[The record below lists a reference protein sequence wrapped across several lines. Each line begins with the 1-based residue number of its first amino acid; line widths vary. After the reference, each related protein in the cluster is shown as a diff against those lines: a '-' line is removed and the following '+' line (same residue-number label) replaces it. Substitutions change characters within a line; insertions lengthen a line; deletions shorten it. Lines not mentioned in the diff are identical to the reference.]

1 MFRTLILASTLALA
15 ACSGGEAEQRVDLE
29 PKPEFASEPIE
40 SPDTT
45 GAAWSG
51 SAESGTL
58 RFGKLGE
65 PPLFSIECKKGQ
77 IILSRH
83 APADPGAQALM
94 PLIGNG
100 TIARLPVD
108 AVADG
113 DTHIWQGA
121 YPTTLES
128 LDVFLG
134 SNGIEATVPGA
145 GSIDLAGSPEPG
157 SLITR
162 CRQSLQPPLPS
173 PIPRRPDPEAS
184 QPTG

>member
-1 MFRTLILASTLALA
+1 M
-15 ACSGGEAEQRVDLE
+15 D
-29 PKPEFASEPIE
+29 

-51 SAESGTL
+51 SAEDGKLS
-58 RFGKLGE
+58 FGKLGE
-65 PPLFSIECKKGQ
+65 PPLFSVQCKKGQ
-77 IILSRH
+77 IILTRH
-83 APADPGAQALM
+83 APADPSAQALM

-100 TIARLPVD
+100 MIARLPVD

-113 DTHIWQGA
+113 DARVWRGV
-121 YPTTLES
+121 YPTKLES

-134 SNGIEATVPGA
+134 SNSIEATVPGA

-157 SLITR
+157 ALITR

-173 PIPRRPDPEAS
+173 PIPQRPPQQTDPEAS
-184 QPTG
+184 HSAQ